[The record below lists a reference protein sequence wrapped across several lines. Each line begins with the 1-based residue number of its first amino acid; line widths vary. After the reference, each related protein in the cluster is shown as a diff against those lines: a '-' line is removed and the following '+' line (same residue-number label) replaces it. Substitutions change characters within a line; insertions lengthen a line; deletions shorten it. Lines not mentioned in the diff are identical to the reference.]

1 MYSLCAFTGFVGQEQ
16 AREACGLIVE
26 MIQLKKMA
34 GRALLLA
41 GERQTQLMAIQQNVC
56 SQLACLIRLH
66 LQRGVA
72 KTLQP
77 RFKLHTRC

>member
-1 MYSLCAFTGFVGQEQ
+1 VGQEQ

-41 GERQTQLMAIQQNVC
+41 GERHMQLMMMQRKSV
-56 SQLACLIRLH
+56 LASGMPVVDRA

-72 KTLQP
+72 QTLQP
-77 RFKLHTRC
+77 GPRIDMCS